1 MVKCTHTYDILV
13 LLSLS
18 HVGLCVCM
26 SGTSRSSFRHLL
38 MHTCFVWQMMSQ
50 AEGQQRD
57 LIRSIECLPVS
68 GHLTS
73 LDQDLLMLKATSMA
87 TMNCLNDCF
96 HILQLQHA
104 SQQKGSLPAGECRC
118 LQRAEPY
125 NKYEAFL
132 SSLLKMLLPL
142 NLVACGQRQLLSAL
156 LLVSLSRFVDVKY
169 NSCAYFPSCLQ
180 ISLLGKSVIAA

>member
-1 MVKCTHTYDILV
+1 
-13 LLSLS
+13 
-18 HVGLCVCM
+18 
-26 SGTSRSSFRHLL
+26 
-38 MHTCFVWQMMSQ
+38 MMSQ

-104 SQQKGSLPAGECRC
+104 SQQKGSLPAGGYRC
-118 LQRAEPY
+118 SQRAEPY
-125 NKYEAFL
+125 NKYE
-132 SSLLKMLLPL
+132 S
-142 NLVACGQRQLLSAL
+142 
-156 LLVSLSRFVDVKY
+156 
-169 NSCAYFPSCLQ
+169 FPSYLLQ
-180 ISLLGKSVIAA
+180 

>member
-1 MVKCTHTYDILV
+1 
-13 LLSLS
+13 
-18 HVGLCVCM
+18 
-26 SGTSRSSFRHLL
+26 
-38 MHTCFVWQMMSQ
+38 MMSQ

-104 SQQKGSLPAGECRC
+104 SQQKGSLPAGGYRC
-118 LQRAEPY
+118 SQRAGPY
-125 NKYEAFL
+125 HRQEAFP
-132 SSLLKMLLPL
+132 SSVVKNACSTKSSFLWAEKTAACLIFSELL
-142 NLVACGQRQLLSAL
+142 
-156 LLVSLSRFVDVKY
+156 
-169 NSCAYFPSCLQ
+169 
-180 ISLLGKSVIAA
+180 